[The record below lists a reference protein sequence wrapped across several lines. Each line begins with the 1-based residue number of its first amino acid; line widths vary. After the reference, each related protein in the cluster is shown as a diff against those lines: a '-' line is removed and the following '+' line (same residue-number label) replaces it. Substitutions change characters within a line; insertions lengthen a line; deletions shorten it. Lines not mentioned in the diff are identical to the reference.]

1 MAGKSSSA
9 DELVR
14 AVRSR
19 VSASELAELLDGM
32 GVRERV
38 EAVAR
43 VTGSLVGQLY
53 ELARDGQPLELREV
67 VGDSIPA
74 GATVAYSGRNS
85 LAMFSRF
92 EKRLTRTADGL
103 VFGYNH
109 QPLQVARPVTGPGYF
124 RVVDAGPDHPGELL
138 FDYTQA
144 PPFEPAGWP
153 AYRPNEVGLSRF
165 VFMDLHDY
173 VRRVARGVL
182 VGKAYRRGKDQ
193 NAYFSLTALEE

>member
-1 MAGKSSSA
+1 M
-9 DELVR
+9 R
-14 AVRSR
+14 AVVSR
-19 VSASELAELLDGM
+19 ASASELAQMLDGM

-38 EAVAR
+38 EAVAG

-67 VGDSIPA
+67 VGDSVPA

-85 LAMFSRF
+85 LPLFSRF
-92 EKRLTRTADGL
+92 EKRFTRTADGL

-109 QPLQVARPVTGPGYF
+109 QPLGLARAVTGPGYF
-124 RVVDAGPDHPGELL
+124 RVVDDGEKDHPGELL
-138 FDYTQA
+138 FDYTRE

-153 AYRPNEVGLSRF
+153 PYRPNEAGMSRF
-165 VFMDLHDY
+165 VFKDLHDW

-182 VGKAYRRGKDQ
+182 VGKAYRGGKDQ
-193 NAYFSLTALEE
+193 NAYFSLTSLED